1 MDFVDSAAAL
11 RRLIKAIRGASLLA
25 VDTEAASFHRFR
37 DRVYLLQVSTRE
49 RTAVID
55 PLAVEDLSPI
65 GALLADPKIEIVFHD
80 ADFDLRLL
88 DRDLGFTVVNVFDTK
103 IGAQFV
109 NEPAVGLA
117 ALLSKYLGITL
128 DKKFQRADWSARPLS
143 PEMITYAATD
153 TRYLPQLRDI
163 LRARLSEIERL
174 DWTQEE
180 FQLLERVR
188 WATRG
193 NGKDAYLKMKGAR
206 ALKGRPLAVL
216 RELYRWRDRTARQV
230 DRAPFRIL
238 NNEPLLALAKS
249 PPADLEALGALRGIG
264 RETVARNGREIL
276 KAIDRGLT
284 LPEEQIPRIER
295 PTRPPRDV
303 ALDARIDRLKSVRN
317 RLARKLELPPGVV
330 CPNGTLE
337 AIARTKPKTIAGLK
351 RVSGVR
357 EWQAREFG
365 EELLLEIESAQS

>member
-1 MDFVDSAAAL
+1 LV
-11 RRLIKAIRGASLLA
+11 KAIRGASLLA

-65 GALLADPKIEIVFHD
+65 GAMLADPKIEIVFHD

-88 DRDLGFTVVNVFDTK
+88 DRDLHFKVVNVFDTR

-117 ALLSKYLGITL
+117 ALLSKHLGVKL

-143 PEMITYAATD
+143 PEMITYAAMD

-163 LRARLSEIERL
+163 LRAHLSEIERL
-174 DWTQEE
+174 DWMQEE
-180 FQLLERVR
+180 FQLLERIR

-193 NGKDAYLKMKGAR
+193 NGKDAYLKLKGAR

-216 RELYRWRDRTARQV
+216 RELYRWRDRTARRV

-249 PPADLEALGALRGIG
+249 PPANLEALGSLRGIG
-264 RETVARNGREIL
+264 RETVSRNGRDIL

-351 RVSGVR
+351 RVPGVR

-365 EELLLEIESAQS
+365 EELLLEIESAES